1 MKQPSPSPA
10 PSGTPDAAALS
21 VPTPR
26 LCISAVSG
34 GGGKT
39 ILSLGL
45 ARCWRKAGLRV
56 QPFKKGPD
64 YIDAAWLTQA
74 TGHPACNLDPF
85 FLSAEKLRL
94 LFALRTGHGLPD
106 RETASAASGA
116 HPAADLALLEG
127 NRGLFDGMDVQGS
140 CSTAELARTLACP
153 VLLSLNCTKMTRTAA
168 AVVAGLAHFE
178 PGLHL
183 AGVILGQTASSRH
196 EDILR
201 RAIETYTDI
210 PVLGC
215 LPRQRRNPLPERHMG
230 LATLGGDAFSQETEN
245 LLDELARLVREHVDV
260 DNVLTAA
267 RSAPVL
273 EIPLPPACGN
283 AAEALYGS
291 PDTKE
296 QPPQED
302 GIFASR
308 ETFSAG
314 RTPPTDAP
322 APCSN
327 STRPRIGYVHDAAFW
342 FYYPENLEALRRAG
356 AELLPV
362 SLLAAADW
370 PELDGLYLGGGFP
383 EDFAEQLA
391 QSAAVR
397 RLPELAAQ
405 GLPIYAEC
413 GGFMVLAASIERD
426 GIRYPM
432 SGIFPVCAQFCPRP
446 QGLGY
451 VEARVTAEN
460 PYFLLGLRLRGHEF
474 HYSRCLG
481 GDPDALPPAPALT
494 LEKGAGMGQG
504 RDGLVRGKVW
514 ASYLHIFAPAV
525 PQWAPRFTA
534 LAAAY
539 RQERENA

>member
-1 MKQPSPSPA
+1 MKQHSPSPA
-10 PSGTPDAAALS
+10 LAGTPHVAALS

-39 ILSLGL
+39 LLSLGL
-45 ARCWRKAGLRV
+45 GRCWRKAGLRV

-74 TGHPACNLDPF
+74 AGRPACNLDPF
-85 FLSAEKLRL
+85 FLSAEKLLL
-94 LFALRTGHGLPD
+94 LFADRTGHGFPNK
-106 RETASAASGA
+106 ETESAASAALP
-116 HPAADLALLEG
+116 PADMALLEG

-183 AGVILGQTASSRH
+183 AGVVLGQTASARH

-230 LATLGGDAFSQETEN
+230 LATLSGDAFSPETEA
-245 LLDELARLVREHVDV
+245 LLDQLAELVRAHVDV
-260 DNVLTAA
+260 DAVLTAA
-267 RSAPVL
+267 RRAAAL
-273 EIPLPPACGN
+273 EIPLPPGCASAGDV
-283 AAEALYGS
+283 LYADPETEGRLIRKDS
-291 PDTKE
+291 D
-296 QPPQED
+296 
-302 GIFASR
+302 FASR
-308 ETFSAG
+308 ETFSITQAT
-314 RTPPTDAP
+314 TPEVTAP
-322 APCSN
+322 YAES
-327 STRPRIGYVHDAAFW
+327 SRPRIGYVHDAAFW
-342 FYYPENLEALRRAG
+342 FYYPENLEALRRNG

-383 EDFAEQLA
+383 EDFAEQLSH
-391 QSAAVR
+391 SAAVR
-397 RLPELAAQ
+397 RLPELVAH
-405 GLPIYAEC
+405 GLPVYAEC
-413 GGFMVLAASIERD
+413 GGFMVLAEAIEKE

-432 SGIFPVCAQFCPRP
+432 SGIFPVSAQFCPRP

-451 VEARVTAEN
+451 VEARVTTEN
-460 PYFLLGLRLRGHEF
+460 PYFPLGSHLRGHEF
-474 HYSRCLG
+474 HYSRCVG
-481 GDPDALPPAPALT
+481 GDAAALPPASALT
-494 LEKGAGMGQG
+494 LEKGTGMGQKY
-504 RDGLVRGKVW
+504 DGLVRGRVW

-525 PQWAPRFTA
+525 PLWAPRFAA
-534 LAAAY
+534 LAATY
-539 RQERENA
+539 QKERERA

>member
-1 MKQPSPSPA
+1 MKQPSPSLP
-10 PSGTPDAAALS
+10 PSGTPDVATLS

-39 ILSLGL
+39 LLSLGL
-45 ARCWRKAGLRV
+45 GRCWHKAGLRV

-74 TGHPACNLDPF
+74 TSRPACNLDPF

-94 LFALRTGHGLPD
+94 LFAERTGNGSPD
-106 RETASAASGA
+106 GENAPAASVA
-116 HPAADLALLEG
+116 HPPADMALLEG

-178 PGLHL
+178 PGLQL

-201 RAIETYTDI
+201 RTIETYTDI

-230 LATLGGDAFSQETEN
+230 LATLSGDAFSPETEA
-245 LLDELARLVREHVDV
+245 LLDQLAELVRAHVDV
-260 DNVLTAA
+260 DAVLAAA
-267 RSAPVL
+267 RRAPAL
-273 EIPLPPACGN
+273 EISLPPGRADAG
-283 AAEALYGS
+283 EALYAAPETEEALLG
-291 PDTKE
+291 KE
-296 QPPQED
+296 CD
-302 GIFASR
+302 FASR

-314 RTPPTDAP
+314 RATATGAP
-322 APCSN
+322 APCADS
-327 STRPRIGYVHDAAFW
+327 SRPRIGYVHDAAFW

-362 SLLAAADW
+362 SLLASADW

-383 EDFAEQLA
+383 EDFAEQLTH
-391 QSAAVR
+391 SAAVR
-397 RLPELAAQ
+397 RLPDLVAQ
-405 GLPIYAEC
+405 GLPVYAEC
-413 GGFMVLAASIERD
+413 GGFMVLAEAIEKE

-432 SGIFPVCAQFCPRP
+432 SGIFPACAQFCPRP

-460 PYFLLGLRLRGHEF
+460 PYFPLGSHLRGHEF
-474 HYSRCLG
+474 HYSRCVA
-481 GDPDALPPAPALT
+481 GDAAALPSASALT
-494 LEKGAGMGQG
+494 LEKGTGMGQG
-504 RDGLVRGKVW
+504 HDGLIHGRVW

-525 PQWAPRFTA
+525 PLWAPRFAA
-534 LAAAY
+534 LAATY
-539 RQERENA
+539 RKERKRA

>member
-1 MKQPSPSPA
+1 MKQPSRIPA
-10 PSGTPDAAALS
+10 SSGTPGASGAFGLS

-26 LCISAVSG
+26 LGISAVSG

-39 ILSLGL
+39 LLTLGL
-45 ARCWRKAGLRV
+45 TRCWRKAGLRV

-74 TGHPACNLDPF
+74 AGLPACNLDPF
-85 FLSAEKLRL
+85 FLTAQQLRL
-94 LFALRTGHGLPD
+94 LFAERTGHGFLP
-106 RETASAASGA
+106 G
-116 HPAADLALLEG
+116 AADAAAPPPADVALLEG

-178 PGLHL
+178 PDVHL

-196 EDILR
+196 EAILR

-230 LATLGGDAFSQETEN
+230 LATLCGDAFPQETEA
-245 LLDELARLVREHVDV
+245 LLDTLAHLVQEHVDT
-260 DNVLTAA
+260 DAVLAAA
-267 RSAPVL
+267 RRAPRL
-273 EIPLPPACGN
+273 EIPLPQGCAS
-283 AAEALYGS
+283 AAEALYG
-291 PDTKE
+291 PRGTDTAASRE
-296 QPPQED
+296 QNH
-302 GIFASR
+302 FASR
-308 ETFSAG
+308 ETFFDKEPPSAG
-314 RTPPTDAP
+314 RGAANHGRP
-322 APCSN
+322 
-327 STRPRIGYVHDAAFW
+327 RPRIGYVHDAAFW

-356 AELLPV
+356 AELFPV
-362 SLLAAADW
+362 SLLADADW

-391 QSAAVR
+391 VSAAVR

-405 GLPIYAEC
+405 GLPVYAEC
-413 GGFMVLAASIERD
+413 GGFMVLAEAIERE

-451 VEARVTAEN
+451 VEARVVTDN
-460 PYFLLGLRLRGHEF
+460 PYFPQGTRLRGHEF
-474 HYSRCLG
+474 HYSRCIG
-481 GDPDALPPAPALT
+481 GNAAPAAPDCALL
-494 LEKGAGMGQG
+494 LEKGTGMGQG
-504 RDGLVRGKVW
+504 RDGLVRGRVW

-525 PQWAPRFTA
+525 PQWAPRFAA
-534 LAAAY
+534 LAAAHG
-539 RQERENA
+539 RERERT

>member
-1 MKQPSPSPA
+1 MKQPTPPPA
-10 PSGTPDAAALS
+10 PSGTPDATVLS

-39 ILSLGL
+39 LLTLGL

-74 TGHPACNLDPF
+74 AGLPACNLDPF
-85 FLSAEKLRL
+85 FLSADTLRL
-94 LFALRTGHGLPD
+94 LFAERTGHGSPTG
-106 RETASAASGA
+106 EAV
-116 HPAADLALLEG
+116 PAARPPADMALLEG

-178 PGLHL
+178 PGLDL
-183 AGVILGQTASSRH
+183 AGVILGQTASPRH

-201 RAIETYTDI
+201 RTIETYTDI

-215 LPRQRRNPLPERHMG
+215 LPRQRHNPLPERHMG
-230 LATLGGDAFSQETEN
+230 LATLGGDAFPQETEA
-245 LLDELARLVREHVDV
+245 LLDRLAQLVHEHVDV
-260 DNVLTAA
+260 EAVLAAA
-267 RSAPVL
+267 RRAPAL
-273 EIPLPPACGN
+273 EIPLPPGSSC
-283 AAEALYGS
+283 AAEAMYAAPATEEIPSSEGD
-291 PDTKE
+291 P
-296 QPPQED
+296 
-302 GIFASR
+302 FASR

-314 RTPPTDAP
+314 RTRTLRTSAP
-322 APCSN
+322 AVGHPH
-327 STRPRIGYVHDAAFW
+327 PRIGYVHDAAFW

-356 AELLPV
+356 AELFPV

-383 EDFAEQLA
+383 EDFAGQLTD
-391 QSAAVR
+391 SPAVR

-405 GLPIYAEC
+405 GLPVYAEC
-413 GGFMVLAASIERD
+413 GGFMVLAEAIERD
-426 GIRYPM
+426 GVRYPM
-432 SGIFPVCAQFCPRP
+432 SGVFPVRAQFCPRP

-451 VEARVTAEN
+451 VEAHVTAEN
-460 PYFLLGLRLRGHEF
+460 PYFPLGSRLRGHEF
-474 HYSRCLG
+474 HYSRCV
-481 GDPDALPPAPALT
+481 GDDAAPSPSSALT
-494 LEKGAGMGQG
+494 LEKGTGMGQG
-504 RDGLVRGKVW
+504 RDGLVRGRVW

-525 PQWAPRFTA
+525 PMWAPRFTA

-539 RQERENA
+539 RREREHA

>member
-1 MKQPSPSPA
+1 MKQPSPSSVL
-10 PSGTPDAAALS
+10 SGTPDVAALS

-39 ILSLGL
+39 LLSLGL
-45 ARCWRKAGLRV
+45 GRCWRKACLRV

-74 TGHPACNLDPF
+74 TGRPACNLDPF

-94 LFALRTGHGLPD
+94 LFAERTGHGFPAGEPD
-106 RETASAASGA
+106 PAT
-116 HPAADLALLEG
+116 PAAQLPADVALLEG

-140 CSTAELARTLACP
+140 CSTAELARMLACP

-178 PGLHL
+178 PGLRF

-201 RAIETYTDI
+201 RTIETYTDI
-210 PVLGC
+210 PVLGS

-230 LATLGGDAFSQETEN
+230 LATLSGDAFSPETET
-245 LLDELARLVREHVDV
+245 LLDQLAELVRAHVDV
-260 DNVLTAA
+260 DAVLDAA
-267 RSAPVL
+267 RRAPAL
-273 EIPLPPACGN
+273 EIPLPPDCASAGETLY
-283 AAEALYGS
+283 AAPRTEGLPAS
-291 PDTKE
+291 D
-296 QPPQED
+296 D
-302 GIFASR
+302 GHFASR

-314 RTPPTDAP
+314 HATTTRTSAP
-322 APCSN
+322 IEDSA
-327 STRPRIGYVHDAAFW
+327 RPRIGYVHDAAFW

-356 AELLPV
+356 AELFPV

-383 EDFAEQLA
+383 EDFAGQLA
-391 QSAAVR
+391 DSPAVR
-397 RLPELAAQ
+397 RLPQLVAQ
-405 GLPIYAEC
+405 GLPVYAEC
-413 GGFMVLAASIERD
+413 GGFMVLAEAIERD
-426 GIRYPM
+426 GIRYAM
-432 SGIFPVCAQFCPRP
+432 SGVFPVCAQFCPRP

-460 PYFLLGLRLRGHEF
+460 PYFPLGSRLRGHEF
-474 HYSRCLG
+474 HYSRCIG
-481 GDPDALPPAPALT
+481 GDTAALPPASALM
-494 LEKGAGMGQG
+494 LDKGTGMGQS
-504 RDGLVRGKVW
+504 RDGLVRGNVW

-539 RQERENA
+539 RRERENA